1 MVMNLTTSFGV
12 SVYLPN
18 KNSACAMGKDRAGWV
33 YTIQAVEGMRT
44 IRRKPARLV
53 LETGLSTAD
62 LELLMQRIEL
72 SQFNV
77 FV

>member
-1 MVMNLTTSFGV
+1 MKLTNFPWSLSTC
-12 SVYLPN
+12 LI

-44 IRRKPARLV
+44 IRRRPIRLA
-53 LETGLSTAD
+53 LESRLSTAD

-72 SQFNV
+72 SLFNI

>member
-1 MVMNLTTSFGV
+1 
-12 SVYLPN
+12 
-18 KNSACAMGKDRAGWV
+18 MGKDRAGWV
-33 YTIQAVEGMRT
+33 YTIQAAEGMKA
-44 IRRKPARLV
+44 IRRKRARLV
-53 LETGLSTAD
+53 LETGLSTAV